1 MDNEC
6 RELSTKKKKEETP
19 HNFKTLNL
27 KIFFFVFSKKFVL
40 SKRDLVTSRNWCADS
55 ESLSLRRGRERCE
68 HWKAGQSYR
77 REREGTL
84 VLLLSRRSERPL
96 TAAFCSSRGSAIPLK
111 GVSRCARNGHK
122 NDAGAF
128 CVRARV
134 RYRGTADPSKM
145 TR

>member
-6 RELSTKKKKEETP
+6 RELSTKKKKRGD
-19 HNFKTLNL
+19 FKTLNL
-27 KIFFFVFSKKFVL
+27 RIFFFVFSKKFVL

-84 VLLLSRRSERPL
+84 VP
-96 TAAFCSSRGSAIPLK
+96 CSLAG
-111 GVSRCARNGHK
+111 RNG
-122 NDAGAF
+122 
-128 CVRARV
+128 R
-134 RYRGTADPSKM
+134 
-145 TR
+145 